1 MILGPLKP
9 RASGERNIRPA
20 GDVLR
25 LRPDEDDE
33 ARDTMPPPPSA
44 PQARSDPWD
53 GIPGGEPSSGPT
65 TAPPVTTTPPTTAPD
80 WLDDWIADAPSPTT
94 RPPTTDSSG
103 RPTQQL
109 HLSSIDQAVLQESGL
124 KAPSEYPALYGFTRG
139 PFGEIFSRG
148 EGQDDSL
155 GAPQS
160 DGAREE
166 PDSAPG
172 AARPRAATFGW
183 RESCARIRRHGGAA
197 GVPGSPGQPG
207 RYRHRAFRHGHGR
220 GLQPRRC
227 SGAHGSRKGR
237 TEAGGGPAALRQY
250 RQQTADREF
259 GILDGQEPGL
269 ADIERERTE
278 ATRTIRGFQDE
289 AGIDR
294 DQEPDLAGIET
305 EREIDRV
312 SAEVSKRNQ
321 RDAATLIEQAQ
332 EGTLSPEDVREYQA
346 GLAREAKREAAQEAP
361 TATDEHMAVA
371 NAARVRTRV

>member
-1 MILGPLKP
+1 M
-9 RASGERNIRPA
+9 ASREGR
-20 GDVLR
+20 
-25 LRPDEDDE
+25 
-33 ARDTMPPPPSA
+33 S
-44 PQARSDPWD
+44 ARSSAAERART
-53 GIPGGEPSSGPT
+53 IPSGLLSRTGRGKSP
-65 TAPPVTTTPPTTAPD
+65 TAPPARPD
-80 WLDDWIADAPSPTT
+80 PGL
-94 RPPTTDSSG
+94 
-103 RPTQQL
+103 QL
-109 HLSSIDQAVLQESGL
+109 SAGERAVLESDGMEAL
-124 KAPSEYPALYGFTRG
+124 REYREALANQGGTGTELFVTDT
-139 PFGEIFSRG
+139 GEVFSR
-148 EGQDDSL
+148 DDVL
-155 GAPQS
+155 ALT
-160 DGAREE
+160 
-166 PDSAPG
+166 
-172 AARPRAATFGW
+172 AAERAALK
-183 RESCARIRRHGGAA
+183 
-197 GVPGSPGQPG
+197 Q
-207 RYRHRAFRHGHGR
+207 
-220 GLQPRRC
+220 
-227 SGAHGSRKGR
+227 
-237 TEAGGGPAALRQY
+237 GGPAALRQY